1 MEQILQTKL
10 SFAPWV
16 DPRTRR
22 LPGVVPFELET
33 WLEVD
38 TAYGAQMALRD
49 HLIATQP
56 DEVMGLDESAR
67 PAAEE
72 LYDMVLGLLPGLGFA
87 ASQDAVTRPDGVTVP
102 LNRGAPIKTLARLMQ
117 NDFCL
122 MQPDPS
128 GASRQSVLTGGALCF
143 PSGWRLSEKF
153 MKPMLRIHQPIA
165 AYTPELAARVQ
176 RLLDGVQP
184 GRGLM
189 RGTASRSDAPLSD
202 PRSEGDLRHGSHQ
215 SRYIRV
221 ERQSLV
227 RLPNTRAVVFTIHTQ
242 VVLPEALTPDQAK
255 ALAEFPIRLAD

>member
-10 SFAPWV
+10 SFAPWA

-22 LPGVVPFELET
+22 SPGVVPFELED

-49 HLIATQP
+49 HLIETQP
-56 DEVMGLDESAR
+56 DEVMGLDVSAR

-72 LYDMVLGLLPGLGFA
+72 FYDMALALLPRLGFA
-87 ASQDAVTRPDGVTVP
+87 ITQDTVTRPDGVTVT
-102 LNRGAPIKTLARLMQ
+102 LDRDAPIKTLARLMQ

-122 MQPDPS
+122 MQPDPT
-128 GASRQSVLTGGALCF
+128 GASAESVLTGGALCF
-143 PSGWRLSEKF
+143 PSGWRLPEKF

-165 AYTPELAARVQ
+165 AYTPELALRVQ
-176 RLLDGVQP
+176 RLLDGVPP

-202 PRSEGDLRHGSHQ
+202 PRSEGELRHGSQQ

-242 VVLPEALTPDQAK
+242 VVRPEALTPDQAK

>member
-10 SFAPWV
+10 SFAPWA

-22 LPGVVPFELET
+22 LPGVVPFELED

-56 DEVMGLDESAR
+56 DEVMGLDVSAR

-72 LYDMVLGLLPGLGFA
+72 LYDMALALLPRLGFA
-87 ASQDAVTRPDGVTVP
+87 ITQDAVTRPDGVIVT
-102 LNRGAPIKTLARLMQ
+102 LDRDAPIKTLARLMQ

-122 MQPDPS
+122 MQPDPT
-128 GASRQSVLTGGALCF
+128 GASPESVLTGGALCF
-143 PSGWRLSEKF
+143 PSGWRLPEKF

-165 AYTPELAARVQ
+165 AYTPELALRVQ
-176 RLLDGVQP
+176 RLLDGVSP

-202 PRSEGDLRHGSHQ
+202 PRTEGELRHGSQQ

-242 VVLPEALTPDQAK
+242 VVRPEALTPDQAK